1 MSLTSTDSVLPD
13 QMDSATAELVAEIH
27 YLLGIDVPD
36 DVRAQ
41 AIFEAHRDISNE
53 QYEQAWLHLDS
64 ATRRRWK
71 EYAAQ
76 GRWAYELHGS
86 EL

>member
-1 MSLTSTDSVLPD
+1 MPLVATTEP
-13 QMDSATAELVAEIH
+13 MDSATAELVAEIQ

-36 DVRAQ
+36 DVKAQ

-53 QYEQAWLHLDS
+53 LYQLAWLHLD
-64 ATRRRWK
+64 ATTRRRWK

-76 GRWAYELHGS
+76 GRWAFELHGS